1 MLICWLVV
9 SNMTF
14 IFHNI
19 WDVILPIDELIFFK
33 MVSQPPTSI
42 FLEVF
47 FGELPTK
54 AKHQPQRARN
64 PSSCTCPN
72 FCTEPGCWAL
82 PQPQKCPEFWRCW
95 WLSMFFFRRNL
106 RWAKMF
112 VVKIGG
118 IRVSSALNL
127 KEQLLY
133 ACVSRQHTL
142 LPCAGSTFIHSYLR
156 HVRRHPKPSARS
168 AVGIKKTPGTIFWYP
183 MELGKSSTLRGHTL
197 W

>member
-1 MLICWLVV
+1 MSSFPLTNSYFSRWLV
-9 SNMTF
+9 N
-14 IFHNI
+14 H
-19 WDVILPIDELIFFK
+19 
-33 MVSQPPTSI
+33 QP
-42 FLEVF
+42 VF
-47 FGELPTK
+47 FWRFFLVNFQQKQNTSHSGPGTLQV
-54 AKHQPQRARN
+54 ARARIFVLSLAAGPC
-64 PSSCTCPN
+64 PSPKNARS
-72 FCTEPGCWAL
+72 FGGAGDY
-82 PQPQKCPEFWRCW
+82 RC
-95 WLSMFFFRRNL
+95 FFRRNL